1 MSWVEK
7 WLKRFREE
15 LAAGELLEH
24 VLPGHSPAR
33 KTPPPTTQPLVV
45 EQTLA
50 FRDQPPEG
58 LRRVGG
64 PVAIHSDLEGDPLLQ
79 FFQIP
84 VPSCKT
90 IDHILKTPD
99 RIPER
104 SKRLHQPLERS
115 APMMCW
121 QIDFKDVGRVPADP
135 DGKRHHVVETL
146 NILETGTSVRAFCP
160 CACRF
165 QGGNGETSPWRS
177 P

>member
-1 MSWVEK
+1 MHRSLAAPCPDPLWHHHPDWSHAELAAALGCSVSWVEK

-84 VPSCKT
+84 VPSCK
-90 IDHILKTPD
+90 
-99 RIPER
+99 
-104 SKRLHQPLERS
+104 
-115 APMMCW
+115 
-121 QIDFKDVGRVPADP
+121 
-135 DGKRHHVVETL
+135 
-146 NILETGTSVRAFCP
+146 
-160 CACRF
+160 
-165 QGGNGETSPWRS
+165 
-177 P
+177 